1 LVQIARIDHISIAV
15 SELEPEV
22 TLLERLFGFKRSG
35 EWADDSS
42 GGYRGITLDVP
53 GSSDIDWEVLAPNG
67 EDSYIQRFLDGPNG
81 PGFHHI
87 AMEVA
92 DVGATIAELR
102 ALGVEPWPAV
112 AAGAVE
118 SGTGDGAA
126 PSETYIHPE
135 QGGNG
140 FLFQFV
146 GAEASH
152 DRAARER
159 PAAPD
164 VDGSLGII
172 AINHLSHAHAAAD
185 ELAAWYQRVLG
196 METFHRSEGGEY
208 ADFSTRVLETSTR
221 QMRWELI
228 QPAGKDSFIGRFIE
242 ARGPSIHHV
251 TFEVG
256 DWDRAVAACE
266 QHGVPTF
273 GDRAGETDGVE
284 WREAFIHPRYTGGFL
299 AQFFWQASPGVWI

>member
-15 SELEPEV
+15 PELQPEV
-22 TLLERLFGFKRSG
+22 ALLETLFGFRRSG
-35 EWADDSS
+35 EWADDAS
-42 GGYRGITLDVP
+42 GGYRGVSLDVP
-53 GSSDIDWEVLAPNG
+53 GNSDIAWEVLAPSG

-92 DVGATIAELR
+92 DVGATIADLR

-112 AAGAVE
+112 AAGA
-118 SGTGDGAA
+118 DGAA
-126 PSETYIHPE
+126 PSETYIHPK

-140 FLFQFV
+140 FLFQFF

-152 DRAARER
+152 DGAARER
-159 PAAPD
+159 RPAPD
-164 VDGSLGII
+164 FDGSLGII
-172 AINHLSHAHAAAD
+172 AVNHLSHAHGAAD
-185 ELAAWYQRVLG
+185 ELARWYEGVLG
-196 METFHRSEGGEY
+196 MEQFHRSGGGEY

-228 QPAGKDSFIGRFIE
+228 EPAGDDSFIERFIA

-266 QHGVPTF
+266 RHGVPTF
-273 GDRAGETDGVE
+273 GGRTGETDGVE
-284 WREAFIHPRYTGGFL
+284 WREAFIHPRHTGGFL
-299 AQFFWQASPGVWI
+299 AQFFWQASPGVWV